1 MKPYENPA
9 LSPRERAED
18 LLSRMGL
25 DEKFAQTL
33 SIWMSDGGVIPTD
46 VIPESRKAQ
55 MAFGI
60 GTISTLDMRR
70 MTSHEQLVQ
79 VQHMFQRYAMEHSE
93 HHIPAAFHMEGL
105 CGAFLQGAASFPCGL
120 ARGASFDPELEE
132 TLGGI
137 VARQERCFG
146 ITHTLAPVLDINRD
160 ARLGRLGETY
170 GEDPTLAAAMG
181 AAFTRGVQGGET
193 VGLHSDAVAKH
204 FLGFHNSEGGIHG
217 AASNTPRRLLTE
229 IYGKPFQAAI
239 TESGLKGVM
248 PCYCAFDGEPA
259 AVSGELLTGLLRD
272 EMGFDGV
279 TVADYGAISN
289 AHSVQGLFE
298 SFTDAGLQALRAGM
312 DMEWPQQE
320 CFSDELKERFRRGEV
335 PMELLDR
342 AVLRV
347 LTAKFRMG
355 LFERPCA
362 LEGEELRKHFFQPGD
377 AEATL
382 RSARESL
389 VLLKNDGVLPL
400 SEKPRKIA
408 VIGPHGNNPRS
419 FFGGYTH
426 MSMAEGTLAAVN
438 SLAGVGDR
446 GGSKAAVRMIPGT
459 QIQSDETPEFDA
471 LRKQIIPNVPSLY
484 EALKRA
490 LPETEVVYAYGYPVA
505 GNDTSRYA
513 EALEAMQGAD
523 VCILTL
529 GGKHGSCSVASMG
542 EGVDAANINLPPC
555 QDGFLELAA
564 KTGIPLVG
572 VHLDGRPISSDT
584 ADRVLGAILE
594 CWSPAEGGAEAIADV
609 LTGNYNPSGKLP
621 VSVAYHTGQLPLY
634 YNHPNGSSWHQGASI
649 GFQNYV
655 DLPHTP
661 RYRFGYGLSYTT
673 FAYSELRIEGA
684 ELPADGAAEIRL
696 TLTNT
701 GTRAGTEVV
710 QLYVRD
716 RTASMVRP
724 NMELAGFRRVTL
736 EPGEAREVSFTLH
749 ASQLAFLDREY
760 RWTVEAG
767 AVDVM
772 VGSSSAELPLRGEVR
787 ITEAKRIDGKH
798 RAFRA

>member
-18 LLSRMGL
+18 LLSRMSL

-33 SIWMSDGGVIPTD
+33 SVWMADDGGALTD
-46 VIPESRKAQ
+46 GVPEKRKAQ
-55 MAFGI
+55 MAYGI

-70 MTSHEQLVQ
+70 MTSHEQLVKA
-79 VQHMFQRYAMEHSE
+79 QHDFQRFAMEHSE

-105 CGAFLQGAASFPCGL
+105 CGAFLQDAVSFPCGL
-120 ARGASFDPELEE
+120 ARGATFDPELEE

-181 AAFTRGVQGGET
+181 AAFTRGVQSGET
-193 VGLHSDAVAKH
+193 AGLHSDAVAKH

-248 PCYCAFDGEPA
+248 PCYCTFDGEPA
-259 AVSGELLTGLLRD
+259 AVSEELLTGLLRE

-289 AHSVQGLFE
+289 AHKVQGLYE
-298 SFTDAGLQALRAGM
+298 SLTDAGLQALRAGM
-312 DMEWPQQE
+312 DMEWPEQE
-320 CFSDELKERFRRGEV
+320 CFNDELKERFRRGEA

-342 AVLRV
+342 AVLRI

-355 LFERPCA
+355 LFERPYA
-362 LEGEELRKHFFQPGD
+362 LEGEELRKAFFQPGD
-377 AEATL
+377 REATL

-400 SEKPRKIA
+400 RGKPRKIA
-408 VIGPHGNNPRS
+408 VIGPHADNPRS

-426 MSMAEGTLAAVN
+426 LSMAEGTLAAVN
-438 SLAGVGDR
+438 SLAGVGSQS
-446 GGSKAAVRMIPGT
+446 GKKAAVRLIPGT

-471 LRKQIIPNVPSLY
+471 LRRQIIPNVPSLF

-505 GNDTSRYA
+505 GNDTAHYA
-513 EALEAMQGAD
+513 EALEAMRGAD

-542 EGVDAANINLPPC
+542 EGVDASSINLPPC
-555 QDGFLELAA
+555 QDGFLALAA
-564 KTGIPLVG
+564 KTGVPLVG

-609 LTGNYNPSGKLP
+609 LTGRFNPCGKLP
-621 VSVAYHTGQLPLY
+621 VSVAYHAGQLPLY

-661 RYRFGYGLSYTT
+661 RYRFGHGLSYTA
-673 FAYSELRIEGA
+673 FSYSDLRIGGG
-684 ELPADGAAEIRL
+684 ELPADGAAEIHL

-701 GTRAGTEVV
+701 GACAGTEVV

-716 RTASMVRP
+716 RHASMVRP

-736 EPGEAREVSFTLH
+736 EPDEAKEVSFTLH
-749 ASQLAFLDREY
+749 ASQLAFLDRQY

-767 AVDVM
+767 EIDVM
-772 VGSSSAELPLRGEVR
+772 VGASSEDLRLRGEVR
-787 ITEAKRIDGKH
+787 ITETKQINGKT